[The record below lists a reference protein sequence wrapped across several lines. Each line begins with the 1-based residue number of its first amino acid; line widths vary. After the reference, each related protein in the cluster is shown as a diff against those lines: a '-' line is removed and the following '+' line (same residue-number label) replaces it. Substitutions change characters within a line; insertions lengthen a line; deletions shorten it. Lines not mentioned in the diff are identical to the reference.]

1 MADSNLALDPPGAAD
16 ALLVLV
22 AGDALPDV
30 AAVHGEFADWIER
43 AASAEWTGGW
53 ARHDLRSEEPP
64 PDGRSV
70 AGVIITGSA
79 SSVTERAP
87 WMLRAEA
94 YIREVVAAEVP
105 LFGICFGHQ

>member
-1 MADSNLALDPPGAAD
+1 MVDSSSAEEPDD

-22 AGDALPDV
+22 AGDALPQV
-30 AAVHGEFADWIER
+30 AALHGEFAKWIER
-43 AASAEWTGGW
+43 AASAVWSGEWIH
-53 ARHDLRSEEPP
+53 HDLRSENEPP
-64 PDGRSV
+64 DCRSV

-94 YIREVVAAEVP
+94 YIRSVVELEVP
-105 LFGICFGHQ
+105 IF